1 MPSVKMAPRMQT
13 PSSAAVAAAPSLT
26 PPADAHETAFIEAEP
41 VPLTDLQIQTMANAS
56 AVFAPTMEPPA
67 AVEAKGVT
75 ASVWINT
82 KKIAALWS
90 INQNRN
96 SWASFQD
103 AGWRRFADN
112 SDSAIMAF
120 TALAAHAR
128 QVNANTNRREE
139 DDNKVHEMYVW

>member
-1 MPSVKMAPRMQT
+1 MPTAKMARAQT
-13 PSSAAVAAAPSLT
+13 PASAGASAAPALT
-26 PPADAHETAFIEAEP
+26 PPAEANATAFIEAEP

-56 AVFAPTMEPPA
+56 ASFAPTLEPPA

-82 KKIAALWS
+82 KKISALWT

-139 DDNKVHEMYVW
+139 DDNKVHELYVW

>member
-1 MPSVKMAPRMQT
+1 MARAQH
-13 PSSAAVAAAPSLT
+13 PSSAGASIAPVLT
-26 PPADAHETAFIEAEP
+26 PPSEANETAFIEAEP
-41 VPLTDLQIQTMANAS
+41 VPLSDLQLQTMANAS
-56 AVFAPTMEPPA
+56 AAFAPTMEPPA
-67 AVEAKGVT
+67 TVEAKGVT

-82 KKIAALWS
+82 KKISALWT

-103 AGWRRFADN
+103 AGWRKFSDA
-112 SDSAIMAF
+112 SDSAAMAF

-128 QVNANTNRREE
+128 QMNANTNRREE